1 MTSTPLRKTL
11 LSLLGGI
18 LVCTATV
25 LGVWSAIS
33 DSTQSNGSQ
42 FSSAAAPEP
51 PAGNSQIVQDDGS
64 SIEGAP
70 IVGQDLRSNDE
81 AWTTGGVST
90 TFTHEWRRCDGD
102 GENCSA
108 IAGADQQSYTVDIDD
123 LGHRLRVYVTATNAN
138 GSASSLS
145 GATLVVQGAT
155 ATNITPPSI
164 SGTEVVG
171 STLTGDD
178 GQWSAATS
186 LSRQWLRCDS
196 AAENC
201 QPISGATDPTYVLQV
216 DDFEARLRLRVTAQS
231 SSDPVSATSAPT
243 DAIESPPFSTAPPQ
257 VTGNTTAG
265 STLATTNGSWDGTA
279 AISYATTWERCD
291 ASGANCQPI
300 SGATDATYVL
310 TSTDV
315 GSTLRSRV
323 TATNGLGSESAV
335 SAATDVITSVPVNLS
350 APSISGTMTTGYLL
364 TADPGTWSGSP
375 TYSYAWQRCTAP
387 NASCSDIVDATS
399 SSYRL
404 VAADAGQ
411 YIRIRVTATN
421 PNGIATA
428 SSPTGA
434 QVAHAYHHE
443 VAADAPAMWWKM
455 RDAYSGC
462 GGFCEPD
469 VGAGGN
475 VRTGVIARADA
486 FDFPFPTAGGYT
498 NPQVYNTAA
507 APVGSVNAAAEVW
520 FRNPLTGSSPQ
531 ALVVVGDN
539 SAGWGLYTSN
549 SAVNANGSCIA
560 MVRYYVTTNV
570 SNYCALQPNTWHH
583 LVVNVTANVASLYID
598 GVYVG
603 TLGSAGA
610 LAPFAR
616 VSAGFAFAE
625 NHATYMN
632 QTSGSLSNVALYGA
646 PLTTDRIQAHYAAGS
661 TAMRASAPQNTA
673 PPAVS
678 PLDPE
683 VGTTLTAAIGT
694 WSGTGNTYA
703 YVWQRRGGDTWETI
717 PGANSAT
724 YTATA
729 SDLNTRLRVQ
739 VTATNAA
746 GVRTATSPATERVV
760 APIVAEVAPSIG
772 GNNSRAA
779 GNPTFIAGDGAWRS
793 PLTIT
798 TERQWQTCDAGDSS
812 GSSCVDAAGQTNST
826 YTPASS
832 VAAVRL
838 KVTASAGPSTQVGYS
853 PVTTIADGAI
863 APLAG
868 VDAQVSDIVSDG
880 GDGAVAAG
888 AFTTANLRQDGAVVG
903 SSGAGRSI
911 LGSVRFNEGG
921 GVNRQVVAPDGSI
934 FIAGSFTSVNGQP
947 RAGLARLSASGEVL
961 PWAPTVSGGQV
972 LALRLD
978 GGRIAVGGSFT
989 QLNGQAQA
997 RLGLLSVTDGKLDRT
1012 LRPNIPSGQVQDI
1025 NFAGSTIYFAGTFA
1039 AVDGQARGGLAALDA
1054 TTGDLR
1060 PWAPTA
1066 TGGSVTHGGIQ
1077 VRDRNVYLAGS
1088 FTHISGQAR
1097 NDLARV
1103 DAITGQVDAWNPGT
1117 DGAVYQGALDGSTWY
1132 LVGYFNSVAG
1142 TVRYATA
1149 AIDLNTGALTGFV
1162 ANTINASYWVGEV
1175 AAGPDGVYISG
1186 GPWTSINGTARTRVA
1201 KLNKTTGALDAS
1213 WNPQPNGDVATPAA
1227 SASGVA
1233 LFRVSG
1239 ASGFTQIAPQA
1250 RSRLLRLDRGN
1261 GLTSWAPTT
1270 NGIVY
1275 TLDRSGDDIYLGG
1288 EFTQLNGDTAHRLG
1302 RVSLANPSS
1311 SRAFTGPQQPGSAVY
1326 ELERA
1331 GDVIYAVGYYV
1342 DQVVQFPGSCAGS
1355 CASIAR
1361 NYGHA
1366 VDRNGTLVAWN
1377 PQLNALG
1384 ARLSSSGDTLYVTGN
1399 FTSAGGQARGY
1410 GAAWDIGASQTSPP
1424 LSTWNPQANGMPLC
1438 VAPSQN
1444 GATIFLG
1451 GQFTSLMGQ
1460 SRANMGAIA
1469 DGALTPW
1476 NPGPSPA
1483 GQTSRCSTTGDTLFT
1498 SHSTQTTI
1506 EGVAQPYTTAWN
1518 MTSNARSSWNPQ
1530 VNNEA
1535 YTHYV
1540 PDGSS
1545 KMWIGGLFTSVGGQP
1560 AGYIAQVAAP
1570 TDVPTTPSP
1579 GWTDAAAMPEAR
1591 AQFASEVLEDGKVL
1605 VAGGQSTGSPLSS
1618 ARLYD
1623 PQANTWSPA
1632 GEMSAARL
1640 FTGDASVRLD
1650 DGRVLVAGGYTS
1662 TSPETATAASDLYA
1676 SASNAWST
1684 TGSMAI
1690 ARYDHN
1696 LVKLGDGRVMAIGGA
1711 SGGSAL
1717 ASAEVFDPQSGT
1729 WSPVPS
1735 MSTAR
1740 KQASA
1745 TLLPSGRVLVAG
1757 GFNGSYLSS
1766 SEVYDPATN
1775 AWTSAGSIPVAQMN
1789 GKFTL
1794 MNDGTVALVG
1804 GLTTSGATAAT
1815 ATFNG
1820 STWTT
1825 RGSLNH
1831 ARGPERHVTPTSNGS
1846 LLAVGGAGGTGPRST
1861 VEAYSPTTPS
1871 WGLQPALTRAHAR
1884 GAAHSLPNGRV
1895 IVIGGH
1901 TGDSLTGSTTAAVE
1915 YRSYGAWT
1923 APAASAD
1930 PVVSGP
1936 ADVGQSVTADTGSWS
1951 NYPTRITTRWQRC
1964 NVSLTSCATIP
1975 DSASARYV
1983 ITGADIG
1990 YRLRARVTAENPAGK
2005 NTTSSNATATVAAS
2019 PYTSAVLA
2027 SAPDAYY
2034 PMNEANGRV
2043 LRAAVGS
2050 DGGYYGGAQPGAA
2063 GASSSLGS
2071 AAQMTRPGHAEAT
2084 IADMDARGETL
2095 EAWFYMPSTSTYGTV
2110 AYANGWGFGVGPMWG
2125 DGGSGNQIM
2134 LIMEGVRWVGTT
2146 SASPT
2151 TAAVG
2156 WHHGVMQIGNDGQP
2170 RFWLNG
2176 VELTLDS
2183 GAPAAAQSSSNLYIG
2198 GYGPSSTTCG
2208 GRCFDGRVDE
2218 VAFYKRQISPE
2229 EIAAHYNAAQHK
2241 LAAPTASVAPSISGS
2256 TFIGQEIAADDG
2268 SWLNSPTSVVRQWMR
2283 CDRTG
2288 ANCVAIPGEVDST
2301 YTMKVADTGKTIRLR
2316 VTARNP
2322 TGSTSTDSA
2331 PSTLVASRYAREVL
2345 ADAPLSWW
2353 RLGEGTGATAVD
2365 VGSRGYNGTLGGN
2378 VLPNLGQSPL
2388 IADDNDRSFA
2398 FSGNNGTNYS
2408 QVNAGVNYGSEAGL
2422 AAVTLEAWIK
2432 TTNPGASFRGILT
2445 IPGDWGMFL
2454 VDGRLAV
2461 YDWASTNSL
2470 VTTPNLADGK
2480 HHHVAVSIS
2489 GGEQRL
2495 YVDGVHVGT
2504 LAHHGRTPTS
2514 HNTLIGVGG
2523 LDASGQAINAFID
2536 EPAFYGQALS
2546 GARIAA
2552 HYTAGLQ
2559 SAPAAP
2565 AATSSPTLT
2574 GVASE
2579 GETLRSGAG
2588 QWNATTVAHERTWQR
2603 CDASGANCVDLDG
2616 TSGSQY
2622 DVSGDDVGSR
2632 LRVKVVA
2639 QNVTGSTTAYT
2650 PTSDVVLPREVPV
2663 GYAKDDRDIV
2673 HLRGIARVSDAHTT
2687 NSSDAIL
2694 ATLPAGHRPPKSVDL
2709 VGYVARAGGT
2719 KMHGA
2724 TLRISPDGEIRYVDN
2739 FAQASSVQVGDAI
2752 VLDGLSFTAS
2762 SSSLTY
2768 AAPTFRAQ
2776 WGDRDTAI
2784 WSAAG
2789 AAVDSDGIAHLRGNI
2804 KSIAAWNATDNSIMT
2819 LPVAAR
2825 PAERQIFTTA
2835 CYDGGSRMCRL
2846 DILPSGDVYLMGNA
2860 PGGTFQSTVAGATGI
2875 SLENISYRTTSGPT
2889 LNALTTTLDW
2899 SHWGAPYTVP
2909 GYSRDSRGIVYLQ
2922 GLYKRTGSRTIFGTP
2937 SDVVA
2942 KLPVGA
2948 LPAARQYHA
2957 VISADRPV
2965 GDGGVAH
2972 QVGQQGVTPGG
2983 NLRFESSSQPGNG
2996 IVTEAWIA
3004 ADSTRYVARTSS
3016 LGFTN
3021 LTTTTKWGGTA
3032 TPATPA
3038 APSIQS
3044 APRITGEPQTGVAL
3058 DATDGAWA
3066 NTPTSIS
3073 HRWQSSVDGGSSW
3086 ADIDGAT
3093 SSQYIPAAN
3102 MVGRHLRVAV
3112 TATNGAGTSTA
3123 YSSRTTAVVISSSTW
3138 ANSGSAT
3145 NANLSGFGSPLP
3157 AAGRWD
3163 TTSSLA
3169 LSGASSDYATAPSF
3183 AFTGSSFTVEAWAQF
3198 APGST
3203 NGTLVAQGQA
3213 NADRT
3218 FLLGAS
3224 GGSMY
3229 CSFYASDAATPLVA
3243 TDTDGTWHHWA
3254 CTYDT
3259 ATNTQT
3265 LYRDGVV
3272 KAQRTASVDPT
3283 PPGLLHIG
3291 VDPWYPAGTGRPLNG
3306 RVDDV
3311 ALFSSALTPARIA
3324 AHAASAAAV
3333 AVDSPVRR
3341 YTFGD

>member
-1 MTSTPLRKTL
+1 MLAAISFGGLWSALSGDTSSQGSRFQAAAATPENLTPPAI
-11 LSLLGGI
+11 SG
-18 LVCTATV
+18 TATSGQT
-25 LGVWSAIS
+25 LTANDGTWSPLDASI
-33 DSTQSNGSQ
+33 TRTWQRCN
-42 FSSAAAPEP
+42 AA
-51 PAGNSQIVQDDGS
+51 GTS
-64 SIEGAP
+64 
-70 IVGQDLRSNDE
+70 
-81 AWTTGGVST
+81 
-90 TFTHEWRRCDGD
+90 C
-102 GENCSA
+102 
-108 IAGADQQSYTVDIDD
+108 VDIVPTASGTQYD
-123 LGHRLRVYVTATNAN
+123 LQSADVGSRIRLAVTATTSG
-138 GSASSLS
+138 GSA
-145 GATLVVQGAT
+145 T
-155 ATNITPPSI
+155 A
-164 SGTEVVG
+164 
-171 STLTGDD
+171 
-178 GQWSAATS
+178 
-186 LSRQWLRCDS
+186 
-196 AAENC
+196 
-201 QPISGATDPTYVLQV
+201 
-216 DDFEARLRLRVTAQS
+216 F
-231 SSDPVSATSAPT
+231 SAPT
-243 DAIESPPFSTAPPQ
+243 AVVQDGSLTTPPANLTAP
-257 VTGNTTAG
+257 
-265 STLATTNGSWDGTA
+265 ST
-279 AISYATTWERCD
+279 
-291 ASGANCQPI
+291 
-300 SGATDATYVL
+300 
-310 TSTDV
+310 
-315 GSTLRSRV
+315 
-323 TATNGLGSESAV
+323 
-335 SAATDVITSVPVNLS
+335 
-350 APSISGTMTTGYLL
+350 SGTPITGSLQ
-364 TADPGTWSGSP
+364 TGTNGTWSGSP
-375 TYSYAWQRCTAP
+375 TFTYQWQRCAADG
-387 NASCSDIVDATS
+387 NGCAAISSATTLT
-399 SSYRL
+399 YRA
-404 VAADAGQ
+404 VAADAGHTLRLQ
-411 YIRIRVTATN
+411 VT
-421 PNGIATA
+421 G
-428 SSPTGA
+428 SSPAGSAAATSA
-434 QVAHAYHHE
+434 PTAVITPAYHHE

-469 VGAGGN
+469 VGASGN

-498 NPQVYNTAA
+498 NPQIYNTAA

-583 LVVNVTANVASLYID
+583 LVVNITANVASLYLD

-603 TLGSAGA
+603 SLGSVGA

-646 PLTTDRIQAHYAAGS
+646 PLATERIQAHYDAGS

-673 PPAVS
+673 PPTAS

-694 WSGTGNTYA
+694 WSGTGNTYS
-703 YVWQRRGGDTWETI
+703 YVWQRRAGDTWETI
-717 PGANSAT
+717 SGANSAT

-739 VTATNAA
+739 VTAANEA

-779 GNPTFIAGDGAWRS
+779 GNPTFTAGDGAWRS

-798 TERQWQTCDAGDSS
+798 TERQWQTCNAGDSS

-1025 NFAGSTIYFAGTFA
+1025 NFAGSTIYFAGTFTSI
-1039 AVDGQARGGLAALDA
+1039 DGQGRGGLAALNA

-1066 TGGSVTHGGIQ
+1066 TGGSVTYGGIQ

-1233 LFRVSG
+1233 LFRASG
-1239 ASGFTQIAPQA
+1239 ATGFTQIAPQA

-1288 EFTQLNGDTAHRLG
+1288 EFTQINGDGAHRIG

-1384 ARLSSSGDTLYVTGN
+1384 ARLSSSGDTLYATGN
-1399 FTSAGGQARGY
+1399 FTSAGGQSRGY

-1460 SRANMGAIA
+1460 SRTNMGAIA
-1469 DGALTPW
+1469 DGALTSW

-1483 GQTSRCSTTGDTLFT
+1483 GQTTRCSTAGDTLFT

-1506 EGVAQPYTTAWN
+1506 EGAAQPYTTAWN

-1535 YTHYV
+1535 YAHYV

-1560 AGYIAQVAAP
+1560 ASYIAQVAAP

-1579 GWTDAAAMPEAR
+1579 GWTDAAAMPEPR

-1605 VAGGQSTGSPLSS
+1605 VAGGQSTGAPLSS

-1632 GEMSAARL
+1632 GAMSAVRL

-1650 DGRVLVAGGYTS
+1650 DGRVLVAGGYSS

-1676 SASNAWST
+1676 PASNTWSV
-1684 TGSMAI
+1684 TGSMAV

-1729 WSPVPS
+1729 WSPAPS

-1766 SEVYDPATN
+1766 AEMYDPATN
-1775 AWTSAGSIPVAQMN
+1775 TWTSAGSIPVAQAH

-1794 MNDGTVALVG
+1794 LNDGTVALVG
-1804 GLTTSGATAAT
+1804 GFTPSGVVAAT

-1820 STWTT
+1820 SAWTT

-1831 ARGPERHVTPTSNGS
+1831 VRGPERHVTPTSNGS
-1846 LLAVGGAGGTGPRST
+1846 LLAAGGAGGASPRST
-1861 VEAYSPTTPS
+1861 VEAYSPATPS
-1871 WGLQPALTRAHAR
+1871 WRLQPALTRAHAR

-1936 ADVGQSVTADTGSWS
+1936 ADVGQPVTADTGSWS

-1964 NVSLTSCATIP
+1964 DVSLTSCATIP

-1983 ITGADIG
+1983 ITSADIG

-2005 NTTSSNATATVAAS
+2005 NTTSSNATTTVATS

-2034 PMNEANGRV
+2034 PMNEPNGRV

-2063 GASSSLGS
+2063 GASSNLGA

-2084 IADMDARGETL
+2084 IAGMDARGETL
-2095 EAWFYMPSTSTYGTV
+2095 EAWFYMPSASTYGTV
-2110 AYANGWGFGVGPMWG
+2110 AYANGWGFGVGPLWG

-2218 VAFYKRQISPE
+2218 VAFYKRQLSVD
-2229 EIAAHYNAAQHK
+2229 EIIAHYNSAQHK
-2241 LAAPTASVAPSISGS
+2241 IAAPAASVAPSISGS
-2256 TFIGQEIAADDG
+2256 TFIGQELTADDG
-2268 SWLNSPTSVVRQWMR
+2268 SWLHSPTSITRQWLR
-2283 CDRTG
+2283 CDRVG
-2288 ANCVAIPGEVDST
+2288 SNCVAIPGETDPT
-2301 YTMKVADTGKTIRLR
+2301 YTMTVADTGRALRLR

-2322 TGSTSTDSA
+2322 TGSTSADST
-2331 PSTLVASRYAREVL
+2331 SSSLVASRYAREVL

-2353 RLGEGTGATAVD
+2353 RLGEGSGATASD
-2365 VGSRGYNGTLGGN
+2365 AGTRSYTGALGGN
-2378 VLPNLGQSPL
+2378 VLPLLGQSPL
-2388 IADDNDRSFA
+2388 IANDNDRALSLTA
-2398 FSGNNGTNYS
+2398 SGNTNYS
-2408 QVNAGVNYGSEAGL
+2408 QIDAGVNYGGEAGL
-2422 AAVTLEAWIK
+2422 TAVTLEAWIK
-2432 TTNPGASFRGILT
+2432 TTNPGASWRGILT

-2480 HHHVAVSIS
+2480 PHHVAVSIS
-2489 GGEQRL
+2489 GGQQRL
-2495 YVDGVHVGT
+2495 YVDGVAVGT
-2504 LAHHGRTPTS
+2504 LAHGRTATT

-2523 LDASGQAINAFID
+2523 LNAPSQAINATID

-2546 GARIAA
+2546 AERIAA
-2552 HYTAGLQ
+2552 HYAAGLQ
-2559 SAPAAP
+2559 SAPAVP
-2565 AATSSPTLT
+2565 ATTSTPALS

-2579 GETLRSGAG
+2579 GEVLRSGAG
-2588 QWNATTVAHERTWQR
+2588 QWNATTVTRSRTWQR
-2603 CDASGANCVDLDG
+2603 CDSSGANCQDIEG
-2616 TSGSQY
+2616 ASGSSH
-2622 DVSGDDVGSR
+2622 DATAADVGSR
-2632 LRVKVVA
+2632 LRVKITA
-2639 QNVTGSTTAYT
+2639 RNVSGETIAYS

-2663 GYAKDDRDIV
+2663 GYTKDDRGLV
-2673 HLRGIARVSDAHTT
+2673 HLRGIARVSSAHTA
-2687 NSSDAIL
+2687 NSTSAII
-2694 ATLPAGHRPPKSVDL
+2694 ATLPAGHRPSKHVDL
-2709 VGYVARAGGT
+2709 VGYVARDGGT

-2724 TLRISPDGEIRYVDN
+2724 TLRINPDGEIRYVDN
-2739 FAQASSVQVGDAI
+2739 YVNSTVQVGDAI
-2752 VLDGLSFTAS
+2752 SLDGLSFAAAD
-2762 SSSLTY
+2762 SSLTFS
-2768 AAPTFRAQ
+2768 APAYRPQ
-2776 WGDRDTAI
+2776 WGDRDTTV
-2784 WSAAG
+2784 WPGAG
-2789 AAVDSDGIAHLRGNI
+2789 VAVDSDGIAHLRGNI
-2804 KSIAAWNATDNSIMT
+2804 KSTAAWNATDNSLMT
-2819 LPVAAR
+2819 LPAGAR
-2825 PAERQIFTTA
+2825 PAERLIMSTA
-2835 CYDGGSRMCRL
+2835 CFDNGSRMCRL
-2846 DILPSGDVYLMGNA
+2846 DILPSGDVYLLGSA
-2860 PGGTFQSTVAGATGI
+2860 PGVAFQSSSAGATGI
-2875 SLENISYRTTSGPT
+2875 SLENISFRTATGPT
-2889 LNALTTTLDW
+2889 FNAVPTTLEW
-2899 SHWGAPYTVP
+2899 AGYGTPYATP
-2909 GYSRDSRGIVYLQ
+2909 GYARDSRGVVYLQ
-2922 GLYKRTGSRTIFGTP
+2922 GLFTRTGGRTIFGTP
-2937 SDVVA
+2937 SDVLT
-2942 KLPVGA
+2942 KLPTNA
-2948 LPAARQYHA
+2948 LPAARQYRA
-2957 VISADRPV
+2957 LLVADRPLDNV
-2965 GDGGVAH
+2965 GHSH
-2972 QVGQQGVTPGG
+2972 QVGQQGLTPGG
-2983 NLRFESSSQPGNG
+2983 NLRFESSAQAGNG
-2996 IVTEAWIA
+2996 IGTQGWV
-3004 ADSTRYVARTSS
+3004 STDTMRYVARTSS
-3016 LGFTN
+3016 LGFTS
-3021 LTTTTKWGGTA
+3021 LTTTTSWGGTA
-3032 TPATPA
+3032 TPTAPA
-3038 APSIQS
+3038 APALQS
-3044 APRITGEPQTGVAL
+3044 APRIIGEPQAGVAL

-3066 NTPTSIS
+3066 NTPSSVS
-3073 HRWQSSVDGGSSW
+3073 HQWQSSPDGGSSW
-3086 ADIDGAT
+3086 DDIDGAT
-3093 SSQYIPAAN
+3093 SSQYTPTAAT
-3102 MVGRHLRVAV
+3102 VGRNLRVAA
-3112 TATNGAGTSTA
+3112 TATNAAGSSIA
-3123 YSSRTTAVVISSSTW
+3123 YSSATTTVVAASSTW
-3138 ANSGSAT
+3138 ANSGSDADSG
-3145 NANLSGFGSPLP
+3145 LSSFGSLLT
-3157 AAGRWD
+3157 AAGRSEG
-3163 TTSSLA
+3163 TSA
-3169 LSGASSDYATAPSF
+3169 LNFTGSNSDYATAPSYN
-3183 AFTGSSFTVEAWAQF
+3183 FTNASFTVSAWARL
-3198 APGST
+3198 APGTTSS
-3203 NGTLVAQGQA
+3203 TLVGQGQA
-3213 NADRT
+3213 STDNT
-3218 FLLGAS
+3218 FFLGAS

-3272 KAQRTASVDPT
+3272 KAQRTASADPT
-3283 PPGLLHIG
+3283 PPGLLHLG
-3291 VDPWYPAGTGRPLNG
+3291 VDSWYPAGAGRPMNG
-3306 RVDDV
+3306 RLDEV
-3311 ALFSSALTPARIA
+3311 AIFGSALPAARIA
-3324 AHAASAAAV
+3324 AHATSPSEVAA
-3333 AVDSPVRR
+3333 DTPRR
-3341 YTFGD
+3341 WYRFGD